1 VPSNNA
7 SLWNPDQASARAG
20 ADPQAI
26 EVSRGGQRRVLVV
39 DDDEDVTSVLAAILE
54 THGYEV
60 TRLNRAVEALTAAIA
75 ADFDAIVCDM
85 IMPGMPG
92 DMFYVAV
99 SKVKPQLAKRFI
111 FITGHGGNPTVAAF
125 LDSVQQPV
133 VYKPFGMDDLLDS
146 VVKMIETQGGDS
158 LAHTGLSA

>member
-1 VPSNNA
+1 MHRSPHVKPSVRRRSPDVPSNNA

-99 SKVKPQLAKRFI
+99 SKVKPHLAKQSNRRSRPGFSPA
-111 FITGHGGNPTVAAF
+111 TRR
-125 LDSVQQPV
+125 L
-133 VYKPFGMDDLLDS
+133 
-146 VVKMIETQGGDS
+146 
-158 LAHTGLSA
+158 